1 MIVDDLYGGNR
12 GQFLAA
18 GDADG
23 RDTDPPELEWDESE
37 VSVLVDEIIGRHRA
51 AD

>member
-1 MIVDDLYGGNR
+1 MIVDDLYSSNR

-18 GDADG
+18 READG
-23 RDTDPPELEWDESE
+23 RDTDPPQLEWDESE
-37 VSVLVDEIIGRHRA
+37 VSVLVDEIIGRQRA